1 MAGAVIPGPFGD
13 VGPPVGDDVAGFD
26 ATFPGSHGGDD
37 ADADQVVE
45 LALEF
50 DQGQLHGAIVFGNG
64 GQGEGRPVYPRWIHW
79 RGWFTLI

>member
-13 VGPPVGDDVAGFD
+13 VGPPVSLVIAALD
-26 ATFPGSHGGDD
+26 ATFPGAHGYYG

-50 DQGQLHGAIVFGNG
+50 DQGQLHGAIVLGNG
-64 GQGEGRPVYPRWIHW
+64 GE
-79 RGWFTLI
+79 